1 MTLTLGWPVTSTS
14 WGEVIVYV
22 KDLDRHRP
30 SQEKVRAPIP
40 RGHSQVTQGPCS
52 TPPHSGPI
60 QRGQGVHHRGQWLCC
75 PSGGENRSKFSGC
88 IKNKQHSIY
97 SVSCTD
103 DIWLENTVLLK
114 IMELLNYIHVCTNH
128 ERIYSTN
135 ASIYCVHASF
145 MASSFLAL
153 TFSGFYYFP
162 WGHFK
167 EFFIGVYD
175 CYLRFCY
182 PRVTSLYVHQAGKD
196 TFCS

>member
-1 MTLTLGWPVTSTS
+1 MCLNEVLVMWVNMTLTLGWPVTSTS
-14 WGEVIVYV
+14 WGEVILYV

-75 PSGGENRSKFSGC
+75 PSGGENRSKFRGC
-88 IKNKQHSIY
+88 IKNMQHSIY

-135 ASIYCVHASF
+135 ASIYLLRPCIIYGLQFSCTHFFWLLLLSLGSF
-145 MASSFLAL
+145 
-153 TFSGFYYFP
+153 
-162 WGHFK
+162 
-167 EFFIGVYD
+167 
-175 CYLRFCY
+175 
-182 PRVTSLYVHQAGKD
+182 
-196 TFCS
+196 